1 MKKILVTGNNGL
13 LGQVVTKV
21 LSDSNK
27 YFPVFFKTE
36 NLKRNIINVAHCQEA
51 LEGVD
56 GVIHL
61 ASCQAYKNATDDD
74 YFDINVRGTYLLRE
88 SALKKGINLFLFTSS
103 QDIYDKSKMPESGFN
118 ENSKVKPSSIY
129 SQSKLNA
136 EKKLMKLDTSGL
148 VIFRL
153 SVILGNWLI
162 PNSFFYFLINSL
174 KKNKIEI
181 YGDGK
186 RLYDFLLAHD
196 IARVFIMALDNNLEG
211 VYNLGYGKKIVVSDI
226 ATILSRITNSTLT
239 YLSHEKEKTSSFLD
253 CRKILNKISFI
264 PTDIS
269 KSVEHLVNLS
279 NKDKIY
285 EK

>member
-21 LSDSNK
+21 LSDSGK

-51 LEGVD
+51 LEEVD

-74 YFDINVRGTYLLRE
+74 YFNINVRGTYLLRE
-88 SALKKGINLFLFTSS
+88 SALKKGINVFLFTSS

-129 SQSKLNA
+129 AQSKLNA
-136 EKKLMKLDTSGL
+136 EKRLMKLDTNGL

-153 SVILGNWLI
+153 SVILGNWLV
-162 PNSFFYFLINSL
+162 PNSFFLFSEKFT
-174 KKNKIEI
+174 KKE
-181 YGDGK
+181 
-186 RLYDFLLAHD
+186 
-196 IARVFIMALDNNLEG
+196 
-211 VYNLGYGKKIVVSDI
+211 
-226 ATILSRITNSTLT
+226 
-239 YLSHEKEKTSSFLD
+239 
-253 CRKILNKISFI
+253 
-264 PTDIS
+264 
-269 KSVEHLVNLS
+269 
-279 NKDKIY
+279 
-285 EK
+285 